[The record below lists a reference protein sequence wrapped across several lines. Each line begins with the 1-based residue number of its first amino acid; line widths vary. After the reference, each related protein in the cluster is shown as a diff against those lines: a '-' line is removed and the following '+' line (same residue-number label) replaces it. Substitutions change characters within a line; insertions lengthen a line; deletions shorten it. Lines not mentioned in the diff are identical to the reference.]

1 MKKIILAFLIG
12 LPCISFAQKQTVGIF
27 PFTYSQGQADAGDAS
42 RATEIVT
49 DALVSTGQFNILDRA
64 SFATIASEKELQ
76 KTEDFIDGEVIEQGK
91 SLGAQYI
98 ISGKVM
104 SATCNVTQLYGGI
117 QTSTCKAVISVKL
130 IDVATSSIKTAQ
142 TFNTKGSAA
151 QANAAIDKTFEKLK
165 PEVQKFFINNFMSSI
180 PVVELAKSK
189 RNEASEIV
197 IAAGS
202 SILSKREKLDVVI
215 DTEVEVAGKKMKRQK
230 VIGSVIVS
238 KIEDKNFSVCTV
250 KKGGD
255 VIKAKLDANIQI
267 GVRKPNDD

>member
-1 MKKIILAFLIG
+1 MKKIILALLIG
-12 LPCISFAQKQTVGIF
+12 LPCISFAQQQTVGVF
-27 PFTYSQGQADAGDAS
+27 PFSYSQGQADAGDAS
-42 RATEIVT
+42 TATEIVT

-64 SFATIASEKELQ
+64 SFATIATEKELQ

-104 SATCNVTQLYGGI
+104 SATCGVTQLYGGI
-117 QTSTCKAVISVKL
+117 QTSTCKTVISIKL
-130 IDVATSSIKTAQ
+130 IDVSTSSIKAAQ
-142 TFNTKGSAA
+142 TFNTKGSASRA
-151 QANAAIDKTFEKLK
+151 SAALSKTFEKLK
-165 PEVQKFFINNFMSSI
+165 PEVQKFVVNNFMSSI

-189 RNEASEIV
+189 KDEATEIV

-202 SILSKREKLDVVI
+202 SILSKKEKLDVVI
-215 DTEVEVAGKKMKRQK
+215 DTEVEVGGKIMKRQK

-250 KKGGD
+250 KKGGE
-255 VIKAKLDANIQI
+255 VIKAKLDANIKI
-267 GVRKPNDD
+267 GVRKPSDD